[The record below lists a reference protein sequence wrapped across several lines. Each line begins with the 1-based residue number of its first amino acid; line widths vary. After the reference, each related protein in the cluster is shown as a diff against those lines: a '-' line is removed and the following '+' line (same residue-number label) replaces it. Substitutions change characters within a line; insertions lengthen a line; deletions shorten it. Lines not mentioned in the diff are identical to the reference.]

1 MAGPP
6 ICSERRKLV
15 LTTLSGAALLALGA
29 RDTIAQAKMTRER
42 AQYQDEPKGILMCG
56 TCSLFLPPA
65 ACKVVEGY
73 VAVTGWC
80 NAFDLAD

>member
-6 ICSERRKLV
+6 TCSERRNLV
-15 LTTLSGAALLALGA
+15 LTALSGAALALGA
-29 RDTIAQAKMTRER
+29 RDATAQTKMTRER

-56 TCSLFLPPA
+56 TCSLFVPPA
-65 ACKVVEGY
+65 ECKVVESY